1 MGYSGCMLSGF
12 RVFTSDQCWREIL
25 ADLGATLVDNA
36 ATADADIDSM
46 KLKLPVSP
54 VELKS
59 AIIGAS
65 DKTAILNKLFCRR
78 VDLSP
83 TQTQIVVCLYK
94 SGGMTATE
102 LKKALGYA
110 PDATTHTVDTVIYS
124 LRKLFGR
131 DFIKNING

>member
-1 MGYSGCMLSGF
+1 MPFLLDNWRYMGYSGCMLSGF

-36 ATADADIDSM
+36 ATADADIDSI
-46 KLKLPVSP
+46 KLNLPVSP

-65 DKTAILNKLFCRR
+65 DKTAILNKLFGRR

-83 TQTQIVVCLYK
+83 TQ
-94 SGGMTATE
+94 
-102 LKKALGYA
+102 
-110 PDATTHTVDTVIYS
+110 P
-124 LRKLFGR
+124 R
-131 DFIKNING
+131 